1 MKTTNWVLMSALLLL
16 AGSNIWAI
24 QAGFNIQ
31 GRLTDANGDN
41 KNGTFQIKFS
51 VFDAA
56 NTLAWEKTMPDIL
69 VQNGNFQVDLKGP
82 GDSSVQ
88 SIELENAVKNIQDAY
103 LEIKVGGDPPLVPR
117 QRLLRSPFYAPSVP
131 VGTIITYAA
140 VTRPEG
146 WLYCN
151 GQAFNKT
158 AYPELFGIIGCSF
171 GCPDSSTFN
180 VPDLRGEF
188 VRGYD
193 AGRGVDNGRVL
204 GNAQAAGTNTLAWVQ
219 MNNQGPYASPGGT
232 TVPLDGTLSGM
243 VYSGSSAGGVNW
255 HLQFQLSGAE
265 TRPRN
270 IALTYLIK
278 H

>member
-1 MKTTNWVLMSALLLL
+1 MKTTNWVIMSALLLL

-31 GRLTDANGDN
+31 GRLTDTNGDN

-56 NTLAWEKTMPDIL
+56 NTLAWEKTMPNIL

-88 SIELENAVKNIQDAY
+88 SIDLENAVKNLQDAY

-117 QRLLRSPFYAPSVP
+117 QRLLRSPFYAPGVP

-193 AGRGVDNGRVL
+193 AGRGIDSGRTF
-204 GNAQAAGTNTLAWVQ
+204 GSPQPQGTNTLSEVQ
-219 MNNQGPYASPGGT
+219 STSAGGYAT
-232 TVPLDGTLSGM
+232 PLSASIPVDGSWSGS
-243 VYSGSSAGGVNW
+243 VYSGSSTGSKNY
-255 HLQFQLSGAE
+255 HLLFKLSGTE

-270 IALTYLIK
+270 IALSYLIK
-278 H
+278 Y